1 VVTQLDDLFLGID
14 LGTSGLKAVAVD
26 ASDRLV
32 AQATAP
38 LAIRRPQPGWSE
50 QAPEDWW
57 QATVRAVT
65 TLPAEARRAV
75 RVVGLS
81 GQMHGAVLL
90 DAAGRPLRPAILWND
105 GRSARQC
112 AELELREPLSRTITG
127 NLAMPGFT
135 APKLLWV
142 REHEPEIFGCIA
154 HVLLPKDYLRLRL
167 TGEHLSD
174 MSDAAGTLWLDVAR
188 REWSEPMLA
197 ATGLTRAHMPGL
209 VEGSAPAGRLRP
221 DVARQLGL
229 EPVVVAGGGGDTAA
243 SAVGCGVVAPGQA
256 LLSLGTSGVLFV
268 VTDRFRP
275 NPERAAHAF
284 CHALPELWHQMSVM
298 LSAASTL
305 DWVAR
310 LAGFTDVPAAAAAA
324 EQRGLRHDTPLFL
337 PYLSGERTP
346 HNDADARGV
355 FFRLQA
361 ETGAADLVVAVLEG
375 VAHGMRD
382 GMDAL
387 TAAGGRIEDIDVVGG
402 GARLPWWQQLLAAAL
417 ERRLV
422 LRAGG
427 NVGAALGAARLARL
441 ATGGDARAV
450 CTAPPV
456 QRIFEPDPALSE
468 RLRQRRPAY
477 AAVYRQLKNTFK
489 EFPA

>member
-1 VVTQLDDLFLGID
+1 MNDLFLGID
-14 LGTSGLKAVAVD
+14 LGTSGVKAAAID
-26 ASDRLV
+26 TADRV
-32 AQATAP
+32 IAQATAP
-38 LAIRRPQPGWSE
+38 LAVQRPQPGWSE
-50 QAPEDWW
+50 QAPADWW
-57 QATVRAVT
+57 QATVAAVT
-65 TLPAEARRAV
+65 ALPAEVRRAV
-75 RVVGLS
+75 RAVGLS

-90 DAAGRPLRPAILWND
+90 DQAGEPLRPAIIWND

-112 AELELREPLSRTITG
+112 AELERREPLSRSITG

-142 REHEPEIFGCIA
+142 REHEPEIFA
-154 HVLLPKDYLRLRL
+154 RTAQVLLPKDYLRLRL
-167 TGEHLSD
+167 TGERLSD

-209 VEGSAPAGRLRP
+209 VEGSAPAGRLLP
-221 DVARQLGL
+221 GVARQLGL
-229 EPVVVAGGGGDTAA
+229 DPVVVAGGGGDNAA

-256 LLSLGTSGVLFV
+256 LLSLVTSGVLFV

-284 CHALPELWHQMSVM
+284 CHALPGLWHQMSVM

-305 DWVAR
+305 DWVTR
-310 LAGFTDVPAAAAAA
+310 LTGLADVPTAAAAA
-324 EQRGLRHDTPLFL
+324 EQRGLQAATPLFL

-346 HNDADARGV
+346 YNDADARGV

-361 ETGAADLVVAVLEG
+361 ETAPADLVVSVLEG
-375 VAHGMRD
+375 VAHGLRE
-382 GMDAL
+382 GLDAL
-387 TAAGGRIEDIDVVGG
+387 TAAGSRVDDIDVVGG
-402 GARLPWWQQLLAAAL
+402 GSRLPYWLRLIASAL

-427 NVGAALGAARLARL
+427 DVGAALGAARLARL
-441 ATGGDARAV
+441 AAGADPASV
-450 CTAPPV
+450 CAAPPV
-456 QRIFEPDPALSE
+456 LFVFEPDPALAGL
-468 RLRQRRPAY
+468 LRERRPAF
-477 AAVYRQLKNTFK
+477 AAVYRQLKDTFK